1 MALTRFKS
9 QRPCRRDATRR
20 SRATAPGFPGNS
32 SVTHH
37 QQRQGKQ
44 GKQSRP
50 RLDLRDPRL
59 GKAQLPFGI
68 AKPFLTAK
76 PPGILRGRRLSP
88 AQAIGNQVPGVPLPV
103 AVARAAQS
111 QPQVGAVSDRTASTR
126 PQTRL
131 YPARTE
137 NHSPVWSPLAYFFRG

>member
-1 MALTRFKS
+1 MEGERWANKLLSAWSNRTMALTRLKS

-111 QPQVGAVSDRTASTR
+111 QPQVMGGTLTIGPA
-126 PQTRL
+126 PQV
-131 YPARTE
+131 A
-137 NHSPVWSPLAYFFRG
+137 LAGSA